1 VSGGIGAMTAIAE
14 WAELLRRRPAFH
26 EALKPIG
33 RVIAAWESASGE
45 WLAPLACAPV
55 NPAGLDEQ
63 DPPGHQAAA
72 AWSAGTPLLQA
83 FGAPSIPP
91 DRVEPLL
98 AAALDVIDPVE
109 ETRAFAAAWDRGE
122 ISPADLLPVSGRI
135 GSVDLQQRSEL
146 TQQALAFLAVAGLR
160 PALGRYFE
168 QCRPLV
174 DARLWDRAMCPSCGA
189 PPGFAELLEDGRR
202 QLACHLCDARWTF
215 GRLICPFCD
224 SRTTADFVRLI
235 AEEADEGYAIA
246 ACRACGGYIKEIDRR
261 ARWNAGS
268 AIVEDWGSPHLDLIA
283 HRRQYWRPMPT
294 LIQLAAPLSEQRR

>member
-109 ETRAFAAAWDRGE
+109 ETRAFAPARDRGE
-122 ISPADLLPVSGRI
+122 I
-135 GSVDLQQRSEL
+135 
-146 TQQALAFLAVAGLR
+146 
-160 PALGRYFE
+160 
-168 QCRPLV
+168 
-174 DARLWDRAMCPSCGA
+174 
-189 PPGFAELLEDGRR
+189 
-202 QLACHLCDARWTF
+202 
-215 GRLICPFCD
+215 
-224 SRTTADFVRLI
+224 
-235 AEEADEGYAIA
+235 
-246 ACRACGGYIKEIDRR
+246 
-261 ARWNAGS
+261 
-268 AIVEDWGSPHLDLIA
+268 
-283 HRRQYWRPMPT
+283 
-294 LIQLAAPLSEQRR
+294 